1 MTPTLSKAELILNAT
16 GRIYHLDLAPDEI
29 AHTIFLVGDPD
40 RVSLVSQCF
49 DRVEFKRQHREFITH
64 TGYVGSHRVSVVSTG
79 ISAANID
86 IVLNE
91 LDALVNIDF
100 ISRQIKPQLTQL
112 KLIRIGTAGSLQKDV
127 ELDSFVATS
136 IGIELGSLLNFYPK
150 PYSDEE
156 RAIRQSLTELFHL
169 DQHGI
174 LVSVS
179 TGSKDLLNRFKDRCH
194 LGMTVTCP
202 GFYAPQGRFLRAIP
216 MMPMMISDFS
226 QFQYQ
231 ALRIL
236 NLEMETAAI
245 YGLGQVFNHQ
255 CLSLSAIV
263 AQRLTGHFTTQLQQ
277 SVLQLIEL
285 AIERILA

>member
-1 MTPTLSKAELILNAT
+1 MTQVLSKAELILNST
-16 GRIYHLDLAPDEI
+16 GRIYHLDLAPDEV

-49 DRVEFKRQHREFITH
+49 DRIELKRQHREFITH

-79 ISAANID
+79 ISSANID

-91 LDALVNIDF
+91 LDALANIDF
-100 ISRQIKPQLTQL
+100 ASRQVKPKLTQL
-112 KLIRIGTAGSLQKDV
+112 KLIRVGTAGSLQKDI

-136 IGIELGSLLNFYPK
+136 MGIELGSLLHFYPK

-156 RAIRQSLTELFHL
+156 KIIRHSLIEKLHL
-169 DQHGI
+169 DQYGI
-174 LVSVS
+174 SVSVS
-179 TGSKDLLNRFKDRCH
+179 AANQALLNRFKESCH

-202 GFYAPQGRFLRAIP
+202 GFYAPQGRFLRATP
-216 MMPMMISDFS
+216 VMPTMISDLS
-226 QFQYQ
+226 QFQYE
-231 ALRIL
+231 AYRIL

-285 AIERILA
+285 AIEKVLE